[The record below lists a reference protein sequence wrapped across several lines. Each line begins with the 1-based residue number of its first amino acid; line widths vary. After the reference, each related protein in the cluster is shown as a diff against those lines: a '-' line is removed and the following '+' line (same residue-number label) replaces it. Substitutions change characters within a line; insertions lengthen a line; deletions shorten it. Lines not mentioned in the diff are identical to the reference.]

1 MVKSI
6 TLSKYLGKKFKTN
19 NYGEVVIIRYNGSNS
34 VEVQFIN
41 TGYET
46 TTTIMQIKKGTVKDR
61 TVPSI
66 YGVGVVGNELV
77 IDNLGN
83 LLKEYKLW
91 QDMIKRCYNSEFV
104 QKNPT
109 YKDCH
114 VSENFKYYPYFKE
127 WCNQQIGFGNEGWH
141 LDKDILVK
149 GNKVYS
155 EETCCFV
162 PREINCLLVNRRL
175 HRGEYPV
182 GVSYDKQRDKF
193 VAGYSVNGVRKHLG
207 CFTNEQE
214 AFLVYKQAK
223 ESYIKEVA
231 EKRKDQIDPRV
242 YEALVSWNVEEE
254 D

>member
-19 NYGEVVIIRYNGSNS
+19 NYGEVVIIRYNRSNS

-46 TTTIMQIKKGTVKDR
+46 TTTIMQIKKGTVKDK

-83 LLKEYKLW
+83 LPKEYKLW
-91 QDMIKRCYNSEFV
+91 QDMLRRCYDDKFHSRF
-104 QKNPT
+104 QT
-109 YKDCH
+109 YVGCS

-127 WCNQQIGFGNEGWH
+127 WCNQQIGFGNEGWQ

-149 GNKVYS
+149 GNKLYS
-155 EETCCFV
+155 EDTCCFV
-162 PREINCLLVNRRL
+162 PREINYLFVNRRL

-193 VAGYSVNGVRKHLG
+193 VAGYSVNGARKGLG
-207 CFTNEQE
+207 RYDTIDE
-214 AFLVYKQAK
+214 AFRVYKLAK
-223 ESYIKEVA
+223 ESHIKQIA
-231 EKRKDQIDPRV
+231 EAWKSSLDNRA
-242 YEALVSWNVEEE
+242 YNALINYNV
-254 D
+254 DIYD

>member
-19 NYGEVVIIRYNGSNS
+19 NYGEVVIIGYNGSNS

-104 QKNPT
+104 QKKSNL
-109 YKDCH
+109 
-114 VSENFKYYPYFKE
+114 
-127 WCNQQIGFGNEGWH
+127 Q
-141 LDKDILVK
+141 
-149 GNKVYS
+149 
-155 EETCCFV
+155 
-162 PREINCLLVNRRL
+162 
-175 HRGEYPV
+175 
-182 GVSYDKQRDKF
+182 
-193 VAGYSVNGVRKHLG
+193 
-207 CFTNEQE
+207 
-214 AFLVYKQAK
+214 
-223 ESYIKEVA
+223 
-231 EKRKDQIDPRV
+231 
-242 YEALVSWNVEEE
+242 
-254 D
+254 

>member
-19 NYGEVVIIRYNGSNS
+19 NFGEVVIIRYNGSIS

-46 TTTIMQIKKGTVKDR
+46 TTTIMQIKKGTVKDK

-83 LLKEYKLW
+83 LPKEYKLW
-91 QDMIKRCYNSEFV
+91 QDMLKRCYNSKFV

-114 VSENFKYYPYFKE
+114 VSENFKYYPYFKD
-127 WCNQQIGFGNEGWH
+127 WCSKQIGFGNDGWH

-149 GNKVYS
+149 GNKLYS
-155 EETCCFV
+155 EDTCCFV
-162 PREINCLLVNRRL
+162 PREINYLLVNRRL

-193 VAGYSVNGVRKHLG
+193 VAGYSVNGVRKGLG
-207 CFTNEQE
+207 RYDTIEE
-214 AFLVYKQAK
+214 AFRVYKLAK
-223 ESYIKEVA
+223 ESHIKQIA
-231 EKRKDQIDPRV
+231 EAWKSSIDNRV
-242 YEALVSWNVEEE
+242 YNALINYNV
-254 D
+254 DMYD